1 MLKQVFVIL
10 AICAAPAAPLAAQ
23 QQQPKA
29 ESREG
34 EPVTIT
40 GRVVDV
46 SCLLALGASGAEHK
60 QCAAACARAGVPLAI
75 LGTDGTLYMPVSTK
89 PSDAQNPRLVPF
101 AESPVKVTGTHRLR
115 AGMHTIEI
123 KTIEAAT

>member
-10 AICAAPAAPLAAQ
+10 AICATPLAA

-34 EPVTIT
+34 ERVTIT
-40 GRVVDV
+40 GRIVDV

-75 LGTDGTLYMPVSTK
+75 LSTDGTLYMPVSAK

-123 KTIEAAT
+123 KTIEAAN